1 MDSEIMAELARHL
14 EDEVPETLERITRLL
29 RDEAFRDMCSEY
41 EECTKC
47 VRRWAQSP
55 AEQQSRIEEY
65 TQLIADLRQEI
76 LRYLQEHPP

>member
-14 EDEVPETLERITRLL
+14 EDEVPETLERIARLL

-55 AEQQSRIEEY
+55 AAHRSRIEEY

-76 LRYLQEHPP
+76 LSYLQEHPP